1 VVSNRNLLVKDA
13 LVTAEHIGFSKFGWT
28 CRSVYRETWTIFAGT
43 PFLGALAGAV
53 KAAVPLGE
61 KAWEIAEST
70 FRGQFAQSF
79 ARELNR
85 RNELG
90 FSAAFLGV
98 DNLHRGAIPKHSFR
112 RKSATKGAPLPTGAG
127 RSQLVQKPHRWG
139 GLLRSGPGKHLPRL
153 AVERLGGPLRRGA
166 GAL

>member
-1 VVSNRNLLVKDA
+1 MLSSQQNTSVSQNLVGPA
-13 LVTAEHIGFSKFGWT
+13 APFIGK
-28 CRSVYRETWTIFAGT
+28 
-43 PFLGALAGAV
+43 LGEYIGRYLAGAA
-53 KAAVPLGE
+53 KAWGPLGE

-79 ARELNR
+79 ARELNG

-139 GLLRSGPGKHLPRL
+139 GLLRSGPGKHLPRS